1 MTEIKNTEVIVAEEN
16 NEVTVT
22 EVKKESKLKKA
33 GNWIKANAPKAGKV
47 LALGVAVGAGFL
59 LGAHASGK
67 SGDNI
72 VDDGDVIEADD
83 YVVLEEAE

>member
-1 MTEIKNTEVIVAEEN
+1 MTENKNTEVIVAEEN

-33 GNWIKANAPKAGKV
+33 GEWVKKNGLKV
-47 LALGVAVGAGFL
+47 ITVGAAVGAGFL

-67 SGDNI
+67 SGDNNI

-83 YVVLEEAE
+83 YVVLEDTE